1 MAQRVRRQKTQS
13 GADVLSLLRQAQPR
27 DTTDSLQQLPL
38 ILPLCLPTL
47 RESDEPAKAEAEKPS
62 GSSVI
67 IIDLV

>member
-1 MAQRVRRQKTQS
+1 MAQRVRRQKKQS
-13 GADVLSLLRQAQPR
+13 GADVASLLRQAQPP

-47 RESDEPAKAEAEKPS
+47 RRSDEPAKAETEKPS